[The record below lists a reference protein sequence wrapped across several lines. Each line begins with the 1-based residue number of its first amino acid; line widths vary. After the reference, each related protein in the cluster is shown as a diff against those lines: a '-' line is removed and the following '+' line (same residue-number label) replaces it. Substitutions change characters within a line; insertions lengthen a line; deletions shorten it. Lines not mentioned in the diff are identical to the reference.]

1 MKERNDAHRSTKQVL
16 QRFES
21 NEERTGGGKD
31 DESLMATKN
40 MSANVNA
47 SKMAAGTSANGANR
61 VAVPSS
67 SIASTRPNGER
78 SANGHGPGGL
88 FDSSV
93 MSQVLLPI
101 SFSSRFRSSSI
112 WMNIWIIPSDMQPVF
127 SG

>member
-1 MKERNDAHRSTKQVL
+1 MTHRFTKQVL

-31 DESLMATKN
+31 DESLMASKN
-40 MSANVNA
+40 MSANLNA
-47 SKMAAGTSANGANR
+47 SKTAAGTNANGANR

-93 MSQVLLPI
+93 MSQVLP
-101 SFSSRFRSSSI
+101 
-112 WMNIWIIPSDMQPVF
+112 IPSFTFAMNDILTTRPDHSF
-127 SG
+127 